1 LICNRYFAVLLIL
14 LVAYSPLLIQLDEFS
29 KVSAQPPPYPPL
41 SPSLFKVVGT
51 SWGTSNQTMYAAPGD
66 TNIPLFV
73 TVQNIGNRTATGLS
87 ETLFL
92 QESFTNISGGQI
104 ARAFYENN
112 IEPGLTATT
121 RFIMNIARNASI
133 GVHILRM
140 QIDYLQIV
148 SGTGTT
154 LYLRKQ
160 IEVELPIIITGT
172 SYATIYSINVFPK
185 EVTPGGNVTISGTL
199 VNTATSALSNTNVS
213 FSSPAFSRGT
223 FIYIGQT
230 DPNIPRPFSITVQI
244 QRTLTAGTYPVELF
258 ATYMDS
264 LGVTHISSAKT
275 TLSIVQQVYTPS
287 EKPPERSLPDVVRDI
302 LWRIFRFLF
311 GSLAFMV
318 LGD

>member
-1 LICNRYFAVLLIL
+1 
-14 LVAYSPLLIQLDEFS
+14 
-29 KVSAQPPPYPPL
+29 
-41 SPSLFKVVGT
+41 
-51 SWGTSNQTMYAAPGD
+51 MYAAPGD

-223 FIYIGQT
+223 FIYTGQT